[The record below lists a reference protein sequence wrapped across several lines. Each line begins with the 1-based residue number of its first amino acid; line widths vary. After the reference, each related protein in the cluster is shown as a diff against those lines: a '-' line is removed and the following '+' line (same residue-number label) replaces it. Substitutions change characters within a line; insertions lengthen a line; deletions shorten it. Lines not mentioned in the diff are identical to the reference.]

1 MHVSWLLPQTDLVAS
16 THRPPMVVPC
26 RFKYRTSEGTV
37 RDALVVLF
45 IAGSTY
51 YGVTA
56 RDFILS
62 VFLVVYAYTLIW
74 VPERKYPRWIWS
86 AQRCD
91 QRDSLLLS
99 LLPRSSALLL
109 SLSPLGRCI
118 VASSSSTLLTL
129 SRPTGVYAS
138 TAALIRGKPG
148 EGYEWR
154 WYPALSFR
162 MLVPFFGQYLIE
174 LICSDLT
181 CASNPDRP
189 VTGCTYLDSTLFAA
203 CLGIRVAYYLVV
215 EMLEINGERLDGVH
229 EQSTLAHLDEVSNT
243 TLRLEEQQ
251 AVLVRDLDR
260 LTRLIQ
266 RNERVLARYAN
277 DHGEK
282 LDSLKEFE
290 ERMNPITTMLR
301 EAEEEVQAE
310 TILGQGV
317 RALLAPANM
326 LLSIALNPLGFLF
339 PNKLGN
345 GYR

>member
-1 MHVSWLLPQTDLVAS
+1 MVA
-16 THRPPMVVPC
+16 
-26 RFKYRTSEGTV
+26 
-37 RDALVVLF
+37 
-45 IAGSTY
+45 
-51 YGVTA
+51 
-56 RDFILS
+56 
-62 VFLVVYAYTLIW
+62 
-74 VPERKYPRWIWS
+74 
-86 AQRCD
+86 Q
-91 QRDSLLLS
+91 
-99 LLPRSSALLL
+99 
-109 SLSPLGRCI
+109 
-118 VASSSSTLLTL
+118 
-129 SRPTGVYAS
+129 
-138 TAALIRGKPG
+138 
-148 EGYEWR
+148 
-154 WYPALSFR
+154 
-162 MLVPFFGQYLIE
+162 
-174 LICSDLT
+174 
-181 CASNPDRP
+181 
-189 VTGCTYLDSTLFAA
+189 FAA

-229 EQSTLAHLDEVSNT
+229 EQSTLAHLDEVSHT
-243 TLRLEEQQ
+243 TRRLEEQQ